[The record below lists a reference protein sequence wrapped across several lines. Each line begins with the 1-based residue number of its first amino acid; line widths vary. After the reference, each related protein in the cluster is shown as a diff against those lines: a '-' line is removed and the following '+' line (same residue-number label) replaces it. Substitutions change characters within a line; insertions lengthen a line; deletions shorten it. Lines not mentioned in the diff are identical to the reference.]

1 MVVVWQWMVVTTSTL
16 CVLLAGLLC
25 YTLLRARGLREQLAG
40 NHERARDQARTDA
53 LTQLPNRLAL
63 QERLPEM
70 LELAKA
76 NQESVAVLFIDVD
89 RFKTINDTLG
99 HRIGDML
106 LCTVS
111 ARLTSLLPGTFTVFR
126 PGGDEF
132 VVVADRVRHKRTIA
146 AAAMQVLEAFQEPFK
161 IEGRELFVTA
171 SVGASVFPNNAD
183 TAEDLI
189 AFADSAMYRAKETGK
204 NNAKFY
210 DGTMHA
216 HSVERMALEQDLR
229 LALAR
234 NELRL
239 LFQPVVELA
248 TGQIVAADT
257 LLRWKHPA
265 LGMLSP
271 QAFISIAE
279 ETGVIVDISRWVL
292 NEACRRAAE
301 MRRSLSPDFRIAVN
315 LSPRDF
321 YERDLPDAIRSALAH
336 AHLPPQA
343 LDVEVTE
350 SIVISDEAVDTLT
363 RVKALGVRIV
373 MDDFGIGYSSLGYI
387 KRLPI
392 DALKI
397 DKMFLKDVTRDAHD
411 QGIVRAISTLAKTLG
426 LRVIAEGV
434 ESEAQRKFLRTID
447 CEYAQGHLFA
457 HPASWESVVEAV
469 ELDRVEERERR
480 VIPLYGTQ

>member
-1 MVVVWQWMVVTTSTL
+1 MVVTTSAL
-16 CVLLAGLLC
+16 CCLLAGLLC
-25 YTLLRARGLREQLAG
+25 YTLIRTRGLRDQLAG
-40 NHERARDQARTDA
+40 NHEQARKQARTDA

-70 LELAKA
+70 LERARA
-76 NQESVAVLFIDVD
+76 NEESVAVLFVDVD

-106 LCTVS
+106 LRTVS
-111 ARLTSLLPGTFTVFR
+111 ARLTSTLPLGVTVFR

-132 VVVADRVRHKRTIA
+132 IVVADRVRHKRTIA
-146 AAAMQVLEAFQEPFK
+146 AAAMQVLEAFHEPFK

-171 SVGASVFPNNAD
+171 SVGASVFPKNAD
-183 TAEDLI
+183 TADELV

-229 LALAR
+229 MALAR
-234 NELRL
+234 NEMRL
-239 LFQPVVELA
+239 VFQPVVELA
-248 TGQIVAADT
+248 TGRIVAAET
-257 LLRWKHPA
+257 LVRWNHPA
-265 LGMLSP
+265 LGLLSP

-279 ETGVIVDISRWVL
+279 ETGIIVEMSRWL
-292 NEACRRAAE
+292 LHEACKRAAE
-301 MRRSLSPDFRIAVN
+301 MRRLSPDFRIAVN

-321 YERDLPDAIRSALAH
+321 YERELPEAIRSALAK
-336 AHLPPQA
+336 ANLPPEA
-343 LDVEVTE
+343 LDIEVTE
-350 SIVISDEAVDTLT
+350 SIVISDEAVETLA

-373 MDDFGIGYSSLGYI
+373 MDDFGIGYSSLAYI

-397 DKMFLKDVTRDAHD
+397 DKTFLKDVTRDAHD
-411 QGIVRAISTLAKTLG
+411 QGIIRAISALAKTLG
-426 LRVIAEGV
+426 LRLIAEGV

-457 HPASWESVVEAV
+457 HPGSWDAVVDAV
-469 ELDRVEERERR
+469 EVDRLEERERR
-480 VIPLYGTQ
+480 VIPLYGTK